1 MRLYSVLVFFLVY
14 IDTPSFFLIFIY
26 IVDSNDSFLIFN
38 VKMVIFIDTPL
49 IYYIEHKQ

>member
-14 IDTPSFFLIFIY
+14 IDTPFLIFIY
-26 IVDSNDSFLIFN
+26 IVDTNDSFLIFN
-38 VKMVIFIDTPL
+38 VKMVIFIYTPL